1 MRSLLL
7 QSLFPLLSITSF
19 LSINVELSL
28 SQDDLQYANCSEDIN
43 CGGIGGISYPFWG
56 VNRANYCGL
65 PGFEVKCVDNAPMIN
80 MSNINYRILKT
91 NDSAPSVTVARQD
104 YWETICPPTYVNT
117 SINFFLFDY
126 NSGLTNLTLYYE
138 CNTTIPEVLTS
149 QVCSTNNGDI
159 SVWSITRSLPL
170 DPVATGACKNKV
182 IVPVFS
188 TAALALEA
196 NTTTIQDA
204 VDGGFELGLEINNV
218 QCNSCV
224 ESGGKCGLNTTTG
237 GFSCFCLDQAYATV
251 CNATAPGAQGL
262 VASTPFYYNL
272 DSYLRV

>member
-1 MRSLLL
+1 MHTLLL
-7 QSLFPLLSITSF
+7 QSLFPLLLITSF

-56 VNRANYCGL
+56 VNRPNYCGL

-104 YWETICPPTYVNT
+104 YWGTICPTTYVNT
-117 SINFFLFDY
+117 SINFSLFNY
-126 NSGLTNLTLYYE
+126 PSGLTNLTFYYA
-138 CNTTIPEVLTS
+138 CNTTIPGLQVNLTS

-159 SVWSITRSLPL
+159 AVLSVPRSLPVDL
-170 DPVATGACKNKV
+170 VALVTRACTYGV

-188 TAALALEA
+188 TAAQAVEA

-251 CNATAPGAQGL
+251 CNATAPGAQGMSVPCHSL
-262 VASTPFYYNL
+262 INY
-272 DSYLRV
+272 